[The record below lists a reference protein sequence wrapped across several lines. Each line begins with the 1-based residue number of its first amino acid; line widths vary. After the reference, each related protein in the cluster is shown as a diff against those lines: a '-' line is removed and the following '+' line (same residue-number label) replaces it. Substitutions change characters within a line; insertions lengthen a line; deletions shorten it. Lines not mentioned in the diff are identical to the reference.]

1 MVVIKDRTKIADLGN
16 DFFKDIDCN
25 GSEFD
30 EFYGTMFN
38 ANIDV
43 IEKYLFPRFQK
54 ICLVIGMGDGNAK
67 SGVAD
72 YIEGM
77 TNERFKILEKC
88 SEEMKNRLQD
98 GSLTIRFTH
107 KRLVHTKLYVLASK
121 DSNKYRAY
129 SGSMNLSEK
138 ALHDNFEMLLCDYG
152 LKEDKLYQEIYQSI
166 FDQIYDGS
174 ADFADRKIINGFFG
188 KTTVE
193 EKKIY
198 LLDETVSTLTDADNT
213 IGISAKEILSEKREL
228 NGEIRDFDVIQKE
241 KRDSIEVLN
250 LIYDSKGF
258 PKEKV
263 SVMDDEPLRKK
274 LLNVVYHDEDPNE
287 RFVFENVKASDYYP
301 KPLFLY
307 DDDEKAIFE
316 TPMYGSSV
324 QHKIVPSCEISKQDV
339 KDICDIVFF
348 YRDNKQDDE
357 SQAVFSFL
365 MYVLESANIWKI
377 RKVISEHGGIV
388 ENVPVVAALIGQ
400 GETGKT
406 TLLKIVSCL
415 TIGSK
420 EHIVNAQDDMFKLK
434 AGVKEKLANNQKLTE
449 AEKKNPFSETP
460 LVMNKNTWEFIQRY
474 MLTKSSITPI
484 CIDDPNIGLIQS
496 KSAENPLKYLSNTY
510 KGAPHPVVLI
520 AMNDRN
526 HNFSIPH
533 QIGRRAYAFGQENQF
548 RQISKSEANQL
559 THFENDLS
567 NQVFLYLTYWIDAWL
582 DNVSDEDY
590 ENLSKDFLY
599 PVKQAFKGLLSEH
612 ALYDGMKRYFES
624 DNYDIK
630 NDNGRRNW
638 LALLSDKNVLEKI
651 SFNKGDETAF
661 IPKDCFP
668 GRDGVSRYFDYLP
681 AKLEICPTQVDAG
694 LSIVIDNMDSWL
706 GNSVLR
712 EKYRADT
719 GLAHDEHEIKIAKI
733 QAIEQGKAMAET
745 QFKLQ
750 QEVKKQE
757 EEKRMRKKLG
767 YKLKNLFR
775 HDD

>member
-1 MVVIKDRTKIADLGN
+1 M
-16 DFFKDIDCN
+16 
-25 GSEFD
+25 
-30 EFYGTMFN
+30 
-38 ANIDV
+38 
-43 IEKYLFPRFQK
+43 
-54 ICLVIGMGDGNAK
+54 
-67 SGVAD
+67 
-72 YIEGM
+72 
-77 TNERFKILEKC
+77 
-88 SEEMKNRLQD
+88 
-98 GSLTIRFTH
+98 
-107 KRLVHTKLYVLASK
+107 
-121 DSNKYRAY
+121 
-129 SGSMNLSEK
+129 
-138 ALHDNFEMLLCDYG
+138 
-152 LKEDKLYQEIYQSI
+152 
-166 FDQIYDGS
+166 
-174 ADFADRKIINGFFG
+174 
-188 KTTVE
+188 
-193 EKKIY
+193 
-198 LLDETVSTLTDADNT
+198 
-213 IGISAKEILSEKREL
+213 
-228 NGEIRDFDVIQKE
+228 
-241 KRDSIEVLN
+241 
-250 LIYDSKGF
+250 
-258 PKEKV
+258 
-263 SVMDDEPLRKK
+263 
-274 LLNVVYHDEDPNE
+274 
-287 RFVFENVKASDYYP
+287 
-301 KPLFLY
+301 
-307 DDDEKAIFE
+307 
-316 TPMYGSSV
+316 
-324 QHKIVPSCEISKQDV
+324 
-339 KDICDIVFF
+339 
-348 YRDNKQDDE
+348 
-357 SQAVFSFL
+357 
-365 MYVLESANIWKI
+365 
-377 RKVISEHGGIV
+377 
-388 ENVPVVAALIGQ
+388 IGQ
-400 GETGKT
+400 GGTGKT

-420 EHIVNAQDDMFKLK
+420 EHIVNAQDDMFKFK
-434 AGVKEKLANNQKLTE
+434 AGVKEKLANNQKLIE
-449 AEKKNPFSETP
+449 AEKKNPFSETT

-548 RQISKSEANQL
+548 RQFSKSEANQL
-559 THFENDLS
+559 THFENNLS

-694 LSIVIDNMDSWL
+694 LSIVIDNMDRWL

>member
-1 MVVIKDRTKIADLGN
+1 
-16 DFFKDIDCN
+16 
-25 GSEFD
+25 
-30 EFYGTMFN
+30 
-38 ANIDV
+38 
-43 IEKYLFPRFQK
+43 
-54 ICLVIGMGDGNAK
+54 
-67 SGVAD
+67 
-72 YIEGM
+72 
-77 TNERFKILEKC
+77 
-88 SEEMKNRLQD
+88 
-98 GSLTIRFTH
+98 
-107 KRLVHTKLYVLASK
+107 
-121 DSNKYRAY
+121 
-129 SGSMNLSEK
+129 
-138 ALHDNFEMLLCDYG
+138 
-152 LKEDKLYQEIYQSI
+152 
-166 FDQIYDGS
+166 
-174 ADFADRKIINGFFG
+174 
-188 KTTVE
+188 
-193 EKKIY
+193 
-198 LLDETVSTLTDADNT
+198 
-213 IGISAKEILSEKREL
+213 
-228 NGEIRDFDVIQKE
+228 
-241 KRDSIEVLN
+241 
-250 LIYDSKGF
+250 
-258 PKEKV
+258 
-263 SVMDDEPLRKK
+263 
-274 LLNVVYHDEDPNE
+274 
-287 RFVFENVKASDYYP
+287 
-301 KPLFLY
+301 
-307 DDDEKAIFE
+307 
-316 TPMYGSSV
+316 
-324 QHKIVPSCEISKQDV
+324 
-339 KDICDIVFF
+339 
-348 YRDNKQDDE
+348 
-357 SQAVFSFL
+357 
-365 MYVLESANIWKI
+365 
-377 RKVISEHGGIV
+377 
-388 ENVPVVAALIGQ
+388 
-400 GETGKT
+400 
-406 TLLKIVSCL
+406 
-415 TIGSK
+415 
-420 EHIVNAQDDMFKLK
+420 MFKLK

>member
-16 DFFKDIDCN
+16 DFFKDIDRN

-107 KRLVHTKLYVLASK
+107 KRLVHTKLYILDSK

-152 LKEDKLYQEIYQSI
+152 LKEDKLYQ
-166 FDQIYDGS
+166 
-174 ADFADRKIINGFFG
+174 
-188 KTTVE
+188 
-193 EKKIY
+193 
-198 LLDETVSTLTDADNT
+198 
-213 IGISAKEILSEKREL
+213 ILSEKREL